1 MIKNLPETQEA
12 RVRSL
17 DWEDPLEKGM
27 TTHSSIPAWRIR
39 GAWRAMG
46 VHGVAKSRTQLSN
59 CDFTN
64 ICFSNQHF
72 KGALEEPSKKLMKI
86 STIITILF

>member
-1 MIKNLPETQEA
+1 MIKNLPAMQEA
-12 RVRSL
+12 WVRSL

-46 VHGVAKSRTQLSN
+46 VHGVTKSRTRLSN
-59 CDFTN
+59 YDFTN

-72 KGALEEPSKKLMKI
+72 KDALEVPSKKLTKI
-86 STIITILF
+86 SIILTISF